1 MNRQQEDLAAQSDAL
16 QRAARDAVARR
27 DSKIDAD
34 TLVQLASARQR
45 ALAQKK
51 TYYRDW
57 TGWVGFT
64 GTCATLLLLLLW
76 PAPNEQAT
84 TELLSASD
92 WLLYEEMD
100 VEMVEDMEFYQWLA
114 EELNGH
120 SS

>member
-1 MNRQQEDLAAQSDAL
+1 MKRRQEDLVMQCGAL
-16 QRAARDAVARR
+16 QRAARGAVARR

-34 TLVQLASARQR
+34 TLSQLATARQR

-64 GTCATLLLLLLW
+64 GACATLLVLLLW
-76 PAPNEQAT
+76 PAPNEQAA
-84 TELLSASD
+84 TELLSASE

-114 EELNGH
+114 EEMNGH